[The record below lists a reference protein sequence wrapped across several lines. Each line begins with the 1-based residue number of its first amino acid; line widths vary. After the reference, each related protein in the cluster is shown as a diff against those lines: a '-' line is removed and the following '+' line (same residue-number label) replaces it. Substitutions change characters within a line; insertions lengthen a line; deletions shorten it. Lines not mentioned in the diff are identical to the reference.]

1 MPQKPRFCRTFLE
14 QPCYCLKFSIFNQ
27 TTLNKMFSRILN
39 FAAIAAICLMAACAQ
54 APVADKAQ
62 TGEAQ
67 QAPAAATSGDKM
79 AVDVAASTIA
89 WIGTKPV
96 GQHNGMFKLKSG
108 ELALNGGQLS
118 GGKFVIDMNSLQVL
132 DGDADT
138 QAKLGGHLKAADFF
152 ETEKHPEATF
162 EITGVQPYTAPADL
176 AQKVLLQGATHTI
189 AGNLTMKG
197 VTKSVTF
204 PAIVKATPEAL
215 VAQANFNINRTDW
228 GLVYGND
235 QSLGDK
241 FIRPEVNI
249 ALNIAA
255 KK

>member
-1 MPQKPRFCRTFLE
+1 M
-14 QPCYCLKFSIFNQ
+14 
-27 TTLNKMFSRILN
+27 TLRILQ
-39 FAAIAAICLMAACAQ
+39 FVVVAIISLTMACSQ
-54 APVADKAQ
+54 APVADQAK

-67 QAPAAATSGDKM
+67 PTTDANTAATATGDKM
-79 AVDVAASTIA
+79 AVDIAASTVA

-96 GQHNGMFKLKSG
+96 GQHNGTFKLKAG
-108 ELALNGGQLS
+108 ELTLNNGQLA
-118 GGKFVIDMNSLQVL
+118 GGKVVIDMNSLQVL
-132 DGDADT
+132 DGDATT
-138 QAKLGGHLKAADFF
+138 QGKLGGHLKSGDFF
-152 ETEKHPEATF
+152 ETDKHPESTF
-162 EITGVQPYTAPADL
+162 EITGVQAYTAPAD
-176 AQKVLLQGATHTI
+176 ATQKALLEGATHTLT
-189 AGNLTMKG
+189 GNLTMKG

-215 VAQANFNINRTDW
+215 LAQANFNINRTDW

-235 QSLGDK
+235 KSLGDK